1 MKEENKMR
9 LIKDR
14 NIETERLYLK
24 IPTMLEQYDLWKILK
39 QEKVN
44 KFYMATP
51 TRFNNNRQA
60 FQESLNNWEKQKIF
74 YQNKI
79 NNLNSNDYIFTWSI
93 FLKNGEVIG
102 QITVQPNEEYE
113 NNPEIRNIGW
123 FINPKYQK
131 KGYAYEASSAILNFM
146 FTKIEITTI
155 KTSAVISNIASWKLM
170 EKLGF
175 IKIGEKNSEFS
186 DEEGNILPA
195 YIYEITKEKY
205 KG

>member
-1 MKEENKMR
+1 
-9 LIKDR
+9 
-14 NIETERLYLK
+14 
-24 IPTMLEQYDLWKILK
+24 
-39 QEKVN
+39 
-44 KFYMATP
+44 
-51 TRFNNNRQA
+51 
-60 FQESLNNWEKQKIF
+60 
-74 YQNKI
+74 
-79 NNLNSNDYIFTWSI
+79 
-93 FLKNGEVIG
+93 
-102 QITVQPNEEYE
+102 
-113 NNPEIRNIGW
+113 
-123 FINPKYQK
+123 
-131 KGYAYEASSAILNFM
+131 M